1 MIDDDKVT
9 AEKLVLDQLNM
20 NLSYEQNPNDISMN
34 IPQHQQ
40 VDPLDR
46 FLQKCGL
53 DDTTPL
59 TTTTARRRRSA
70 KEEMAFYVDRVQ
82 GKHSFE
88 QFWNR
93 YKNDIPGMM
102 DLVQS
107 YNIRPATSVPSE
119 GLFSVAN
126 YVQRK
131 QRSSLAPKTL
141 KYTMLLRDQ
150 QLLSDL
156 LQSMN

>member
-1 MIDDDKVT
+1 MIEDDKIT
-9 AEKLVLDQLNM
+9 AEHLVLDQLNK
-20 NLSYEQNPNDISMN
+20 NLSTEQDQNESSTNTL
-34 IPQHQQ
+34 QHQE

-53 DDTTPL
+53 DSTTPL
-59 TTTTARRRRSA
+59 TATNTRRRRTA
-70 KEEMAFYVDRVQ
+70 KEEIAFYVDRVQ

-119 GLFSVAN
+119 QLFSVAN

-150 QLLSDL
+150 QRLSDL
-156 LQSMN
+156 IQSMN